1 MFLALDVI
9 QRKNIC
15 NIPFWRV
22 SANWR
27 IMTKR
32 FYGNK
37 ANIQFLQLCAIQQ
50 VAKSFLDN
58 FIVNSNL

>member
-22 SANWR
+22 FFLK

-32 FYGNK
+32 FCGNK
-37 ANIQFLQLCAIQQ
+37 ANIHFLQLCVIQQ
-50 VAKSFLDN
+50 VAKSFPDN
-58 FIVNSNL
+58 FNVNSNL